1 MPAPASEDDL
11 KRRARRRLIGAVT
24 LTLVAVIAL
33 PLLLEDEPPP
43 AERLEVRM
51 PPVAELSPP
60 EFVSPPKAQ
69 IPAEL
74 PKPAQAEIAPVV
86 PVAPTPPEHEP
97 ATPDEPKAAPD
108 VPVTPP
114 EKPAQKPKPAP
125 PTEAKPKTPPNVP
138 PKPESKPM
146 IKEAPSSFVV
156 QLGAFSDSEKAMALK
171 DRAADLGLPTY
182 TDKSGSLTRLRVG
195 PFPSRQAAI
204 EAAETLADDG
214 VDGQVM
220 PK

>member
-51 PPVAELSPP
+51 PPVAELSAP
-60 EFVSPPKAQ
+60 EFASPPKAQ

-74 PKPAQAEIAPVV
+74 PEPLQAEIPPVV
-86 PVAPTPPEHEP
+86 PVAPTPPEHEL
-97 ATPDEPKAAPD
+97 ATPDEPNAAPD

-125 PTEAKPKTPPNVP
+125 PEAKPKVPSNVP
-138 PKPESKPM
+138 SKPESKSVS
-146 IKEAPSSFVV
+146 KDSSSSFVV
-156 QLGAFSDSEKAMALK
+156 QLGAFSDAEKAMALK